1 METWYGTL
9 CSASKT
15 GVIDKGQKRNA
26 TIFVAVLAIY
36 ALDFAINA
44 LQSSCRSLIVDT
56 LSVPKQQ
63 IGSAWGRYWLFL
75 RMNPMC

>member
-1 METWYGTL
+1 M
-9 CSASKT
+9 
-15 GVIDKGQKRNA
+15 VDKKQKRKA

-36 ALDFAINA
+36 VLDFAINA

-63 IGSAWGRYWLFL
+63 IGSAWGKYCYIYGIHGYYMLKT
-75 RMNPMC
+75 

>member
-1 METWYGTL
+1 M
-9 CSASKT
+9 
-15 GVIDKGQKRNA
+15 IDEEQKRYA

-36 ALDFAINA
+36 VLDFAINA

-63 IGSAWGRYWLFL
+63 LGSAWGEYWFSMHGACVLKA
-75 RMNPMC
+75 